1 MKVFENNW
9 ISIYREKCFGTIKLE
24 ESGYFDER
32 PQLIFTLNSL
42 FGLLGII
49 FSILILNFWTF
60 LISFIVLIIPFRYY
74 QYEFFIKLPFK
85 TGINDAGMN
94 NKRFGFYF
102 YGEGLNCADNIV
114 FLYKKK
120 TKFIYFPWS
129 YEWFRTSYLRKD
141 GTWENEQ
148 KNIKKDGKIIR
159 KNFYE
164 DEKWESI
171 LFSESYDYTYFL
183 ENGDMQKRMAKI
195 QVIEREWRMKWFM
208 WTNFKNK
215 KRKVIDVEFSDEV
228 GERSGSYKGGTVG
241 CSYEMKKGESPLD
254 CLRRMENERKF

>member
-32 PQLIFTLNSL
+32 PQLIFTLNN
-42 FGLLGII
+42 LLGFLGIL
-49 FSILILNFWTF
+49 FSIFLFNIWSFLFAFIL
-60 LISFIVLIIPFRYY
+60 FIFPLNYY
-74 QYEFFIKLPFK
+74 QFFINMPIK
-85 TGINDAGMN
+85 TGKNDAGMN
-94 NKRFGFYF
+94 CKRFGFYY
-102 YGEGLNCADNIV
+102 YGEGLKFPDNIV

-120 TKFIYFPWS
+120 TKFIYFPWA

-159 KNFYE
+159 KDFYE

-183 ENGDMQKRMAKI
+183 DNGDIQKRMAKI

-208 WTNFKNK
+208 WTSFKNK
-215 KRKVIDVEFSDEV
+215 KRRVIDVDFSDEV
-228 GERSGSYKGGTVG
+228 GEKSGSYKGGTVG
-241 CSYEMKKGESPLD
+241 CSYEMKKGESPLE
-254 CLRRMENERKF
+254 CLRRMEKERKF